1 MQQFNRSL
9 RRYSVKECSK
19 TVTAHGIFDI
29 IKVCIMQ
36 YVSICYRCAYFIVIP
51 FTYIMQRKFL
61 PAKTERDIFEI
72 LKLNYLEPWERNC

>member
-29 IKVCIMQ
+29 IKVCSLMHTCIITF
-36 YVSICYRCAYFIVIP
+36 SP
-51 FTYIMQRKFL
+51 FTQRKFL

>member
-51 FTYIMQRKFL
+51 FTYYAEK
-61 PAKTERDIFEI
+61 IFI
-72 LKLNYLEPWERNC
+72 RQDRERNI